1 MSAIAAETVPGGKGG
16 PIYDEHAEMRA
27 FTGLHHAALTVS
39 DLATSA
45 DWYRTVLGLEE
56 VFREEGDQR
65 QAVIFRFP
73 GGGHAVGLVGHG
85 RDSTAFD
92 PTAIGLDH
100 LAFSVATRSD
110 LEAWAEWLD
119 ELGVSNSGVI
129 EVPPGGILNF
139 KDPDGI
145 ALAVFW
151 DRPD

>member
-1 MSAIAAETVPGGKGG
+1 MS
-16 PIYDEHAEMRA
+16 A

-39 DLATSA
+39 DLVASA

-56 VFREEGDQR
+56 MFREQSEQR

-73 GGGHAVGLVGHG
+73 GGDHAVGLVCHG
-85 RDSTAFD
+85 PGSTAFD

-100 LAFSVATRSD
+100 LGFSVATRSD
-110 LEAWAEWLD
+110 LDTWAERLD
-119 ELGVSNSGVI
+119 EKGVTNSGVI
-129 EVPPGGILNF
+129 EVPFGGILNF

-151 DRPD
+151 DRPN